1 MNRSYFKQKSNV
13 PAQSSASAPAQR
25 IEVSSR
31 IIIHRT
37 SKIDLLNLKVVFHK
51 GPIGL
56 MHMLSVVGTTQE
68 RFVMDPLAVSS
79 VVIHVTS

>member
-1 MNRSYFKQKSNV
+1 MYLLSHLLV
-13 PAQSSASAPAQR
+13 HLPQR

-37 SKIDLLNLKVVFHK
+37 SKIDLLNLKVVLHK
-51 GPIGL
+51 GPIRL

-68 RFVMDPLAVSS
+68 RIVMDPLAVSC